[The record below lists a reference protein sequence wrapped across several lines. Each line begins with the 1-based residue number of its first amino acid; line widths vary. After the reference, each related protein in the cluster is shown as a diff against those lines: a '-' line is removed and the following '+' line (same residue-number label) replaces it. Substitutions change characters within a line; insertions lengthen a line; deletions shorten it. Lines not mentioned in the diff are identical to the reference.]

1 MHIGSYMIHSKIM
14 YHIVSICPDF
24 MRLSFAFP
32 LKGVLEEMAGPGYCG
47 IMMMMCSQ
55 VEWVTASDPNRLL
68 QPHHMLRWKNV
79 PVAKDQLLKYLS
91 HWRQKCP
98 LLIYHGAGYAE
109 IFKEGHGGNKRGW
122 NIGSCWYLWDLLRS
136 RGGSGHDVVTLCWP
150 QVGWSSMWSYFRLY
164 FFQK

>member
-1 MHIGSYMIHSKIM
+1 MIHSKIM

-79 PVAKDQLLKYLS
+79 PVAKDQLLKNLS
-91 HWRQKCP
+91 HWWKKCP
-98 LLIYHGAGYAE
+98 LLMGQDMWRFSKRDMGATSVAE
-109 IFKEGHGGNKRGW
+109 ILAVVGICEIYWGQ
-122 NIGSCWYLWDLLRS
+122 
-136 RGGSGHDVVTLCWP
+136 GGSGHDVITLCWP
-150 QVGWSSMWSYFRLY
+150 QVGWSPMWSYFRL
-164 FFQK
+164 